1 MKKSILIL
9 LMLIICTSLFLTA
22 CDQMGQVKGV
32 KERGEIEEEPEII
45 VKDET
50 GNEQKYK
57 LEEYITGVVAGEMPA
72 DWPENAYGAQAILA
86 RTFALKYMEENDTK
100 VISDSFREAQQ
111 YDPEKI
117 TKEIEEAVKKTRGE
131 VVLYN
136 EQYIKG
142 WFHSSAGGFTTT
154 AKVGLAYEEEEPPY
168 VKSVKSPDEKAPEDV
183 KEWKVRFNN
192 EELQSALTKMGKDI
206 GQLKKIEIKNKDNT
220 GRAIEFV
227 FSGSNRNATVKAANF
242 RKELDPQKL
251 KSIKIEDIKKVDN
264 GYEIKGSGYGHGVGL
279 SQWGAY
285 SLALDKKNAEEI
297 IDHYYKN
304 IEIIKLY
311 E

>member
-1 MKKSILIL
+1 MKKLTLIL
-9 LMLIICTSLFLTA
+9 VMLIICTSLFLTA

-86 RTFALKYMEENDTK
+86 RTFALKYMEENNTE

-136 EQYIKG
+136 DQYIKG

-154 AKVGLAYEEEEPPY
+154 AKVGLAYEDEEPPY
-168 VKSVKSPDEKAPEDV
+168 VKSVKSPDDKAPEDV

-192 EELQSALTKMGKDI
+192 EELQSTLTKMGQDI
-206 GQLKKIEIKNKDNT
+206 GQFKKIEIKNKDNT
-220 GRAIEFV
+220 GRAIEFI
-227 FSGSNRNATVKAANF
+227 FSGSNGKATVKAANF

-304 IEIIKLY
+304 IKIIKLY